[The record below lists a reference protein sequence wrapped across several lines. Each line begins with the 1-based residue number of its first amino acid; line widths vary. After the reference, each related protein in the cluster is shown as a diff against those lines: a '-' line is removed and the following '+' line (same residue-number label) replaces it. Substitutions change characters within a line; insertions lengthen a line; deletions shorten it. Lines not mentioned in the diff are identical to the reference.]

1 MDHNENI
8 HLEIAEN
15 LLNERQLAE
24 NISRAIYNALDA
36 LDAQLMRMV
45 KQEIDK
51 AEYYDGDLY
60 GIQSYCHERMNELM
74 VLAGVY
80 TFNPNGCSGEQTY
93 KFIQEFTQ
101 VSWVETKVG
110 DIAHASHFNN
120 YTQGQFNNLT
130 DDSLTDED
138 YKNIEEAYTEK
149 AYHEFTASGGCR
161 D

>member
-36 LDAQLMRMV
+36 LDAQLQRIV
-45 KQEIDK
+45 QNEINECD
-51 AEYYDGDLY
+51 YYDGELQSIKLY
-60 GIQSYCHERMNELM
+60 CKERINELM

-101 VSWVETKVG
+101 ISWVETKLG

-130 DDSLTDED
+130 DDSESEN
-138 YKNIEEAYTEK
+138 YYNEK

>member
-24 NISRAIYNALDA
+24 NISRAIYNSLDA
-36 LDAQLMRMV
+36 LDAQLQRMI
-45 KQEIDK
+45 QNEINECD
-51 AEYYDGDLY
+51 YYDGELQAIKLY
-60 GIQSYCHERMNELM
+60 CKERINELM

-101 VSWVETKVG
+101 VSLVETKVG

-120 YTQGQFNNLT
+120 YTHGQFNSLT
-130 DDSLTDED
+130 DDSESEN
-138 YKNIEEAYTEK
+138 YYNEK

>member
-36 LDAQLMRMV
+36 LDAQLQRMI
-45 KQEIDK
+45 QNEINECD
-51 AEYYDGDLY
+51 YYDGELQAIKLY
-60 GIQSYCHERMNELM
+60 CKERINELM

-130 DDSLTDED
+130 DDSESED
-138 YKNIEEAYTEK
+138 YYNEK
-149 AYHEFTASGGCR
+149 AYHEFTGSGGCR

>member
-1 MDHNENI
+1 MDHKENI
-8 HLEIAEN
+8 HLEIAEA
-15 LLNERQLAE
+15 LLNERELAK
-24 NISRAIYNALDA
+24 NISIAIYNALDA

-45 KQEIDK
+45 KLEIDK
-51 AEYYDGDLY
+51 AEYYEGYLY

-120 YTQGQFNNLT
+120 YTDGQFNNLT
-130 DDSLTDED
+130 DDSKSDD
-138 YKNIEEAYTEK
+138 YYNEK

>member
-1 MDHNENI
+1 MDNI

-15 LLNERQLAE
+15 FLNERQLAE

-36 LDAQLMRMV
+36 LDAQLLRIV
-45 KQEIDK
+45 QNEIDK
-51 AEYYDGDLY
+51 AEYYDGDLQS
-60 GIQSYCHERMNELM
+60 IKSYCHERMNEIM

-130 DDSLTDED
+130 DDSESEN
-138 YKNIEEAYTEK
+138 YYNEK

>member
-36 LDAQLMRMV
+36 LDAQLQRMI
-45 KQEIDK
+45 QNEINECD
-51 AEYYDGDLY
+51 YYDEELQSIKLY
-60 GIQSYCHERMNELM
+60 CKERINELM

-130 DDSLTDED
+130 DDSESED
-138 YKNIEEAYTEK
+138 YYNEK

>member
-24 NISRAIYNALDA
+24 NISRAIHNSLDA
-36 LDAQLMRMV
+36 LDAQLQRMI
-45 KQEIDK
+45 QNEINECD
-51 AEYYDGDLY
+51 YYDGELQAIKLY
-60 GIQSYCHERMNELM
+60 CKERINELM

-130 DDSLTDED
+130 DDSKSED
-138 YKNIEEAYTEK
+138 YYNEK

>member
-8 HLEIAEN
+8 HLEIAEA
-15 LLNERQLAE
+15 LLNERELAK
-24 NISRAIYNALDA
+24 NISRAIYNSLDA
-36 LDAQLMRMV
+36 LGAQLNQMI
-45 KQEIDK
+45 KQEIDH
-51 AEYYDGDLY
+51 AEYYDGELR
-60 GIQSYCHERMNELM
+60 GILGYCQERMNELR

-130 DDSLTDED
+130 DDSQSED
-138 YKNIEEAYTEK
+138 YYNEK

>member
-24 NISRAIYNALDA
+24 NISRAIYNSLDA
-36 LDAQLMRMV
+36 LDAQLQRMIQN
-45 KQEIDK
+45 KINECD
-51 AEYYDGDLY
+51 YYEGELQSIKLY
-60 GIQSYCHERMNELM
+60 CKERINELM

-130 DDSLTDED
+130 DDSKSED
-138 YKNIEEAYTEK
+138 YYNEK

>member
-8 HLEIAEN
+8 QLEIAEN

-24 NISRAIYNALDA
+24 NISRAIYNSLDA
-36 LDAQLMRMV
+36 LDAQLQRMI
-45 KQEIDK
+45 QNEINECD
-51 AEYYDGDLY
+51 YYDGELQSIKLY
-60 GIQSYCHERMNELM
+60 CKERINELM

-130 DDSLTDED
+130 DDSESED
-138 YKNIEEAYTEK
+138 YYNEK

>member
-36 LDAQLMRMV
+36 LDAQLQHMI
-45 KQEIDK
+45 QNEINECD
-51 AEYYDGDLY
+51 YYDGELQSIKLY
-60 GIQSYCHERMNELM
+60 CKERINELM

-101 VSWVETKVG
+101 VSGVETKVG

-130 DDSLTDED
+130 DDSESED
-138 YKNIEEAYTEK
+138 YYNEK

>member
-1 MDHNENI
+1 MEGNI
-8 HLEIAEN
+8 HLEIAEA
-15 LLNERQLAE
+15 LLNERELAK
-24 NISRAIYNALDA
+24 NISRAIYNSLDA
-36 LDAQLMRMV
+36 LGAQLNQMI
-45 KQEIDK
+45 KQEIDH
-51 AEYYDGDLY
+51 AEYYDGELR
-60 GIQSYCHERMNELM
+60 GILGYCQERMNELR

-130 DDSLTDED
+130 DDSESED
-138 YKNIEEAYTEK
+138 YYNEK
-149 AYHEFTASGGCR
+149 AYHEFTGSGGCR

>member
-8 HLEIAEN
+8 HLEIANSLLEERN
-15 LLNERQLAE
+15 LATNL
-24 NISRAIYNALDA
+24 SRAIFNALDS
-36 LDAQLMRMV
+36 LDAQLQRIISR
-45 KQEIDK
+45 EIGNCG
-51 AEYYDGDLY
+51 YYPGDLES
-60 GIQSYCHERMNELM
+60 IRLYCKERMNELM

-80 TFNPNGCSGEQTY
+80 TFNPDGCTGEQTY

-101 VSWVETKVG
+101 VSSVETKVG

-130 DDSLTDED
+130 DDSESED
-138 YKNIEEAYTEK
+138 YYNEK

>member
-24 NISRAIYNALDA
+24 NISRAIYNSLDA
-36 LDAQLMRMV
+36 LDAQLQRMI
-45 KQEIDK
+45 QNEINECD
-51 AEYYDGDLY
+51 YYDGELQSIKLY
-60 GIQSYCHERMNELM
+60 CKERINELM

-130 DDSLTDED
+130 DDSESED
-138 YKNIEEAYTEK
+138 YYNEK

>member
-1 MDHNENI
+1 MEGNI
-8 HLEIAEN
+8 HLEIAEA
-15 LLNERQLAE
+15 LLNERELAK
-24 NISRAIYNALDA
+24 NISRAIYNSLDA
-36 LDAQLMRMV
+36 LGAQLNQMI
-45 KQEIDK
+45 KQEIDH
-51 AEYYDGDLY
+51 AEYYDGELR
-60 GIQSYCHERMNELM
+60 GILGYCQERVNELR

-80 TFNPNGCSGEQTY
+80 TFNPNGCTGEQTY

-130 DDSLTDED
+130 DDSES
-138 YKNIEEAYTEK
+138 EEYYNEK
-149 AYHEFTASGGCR
+149 AYHEFTGSGGCR

>member
-8 HLEIAEN
+8 HLEIAKN

-24 NISRAIYNALDA
+24 NISMAIYNALDA
-36 LDAQLMRMV
+36 LDAQLLRIV
-45 KQEIDK
+45 QNEIDK
-51 AEYYDGDLY
+51 AEYYDGNLQS
-60 GIQSYCHERMNELM
+60 IKSYCHERMNELM

-80 TFNPNGCSGEQTY
+80 TFNPNGCSEEQTY

-101 VSWVETKVG
+101 ISWVETKVG

-130 DDSLTDED
+130 DDSESED
-138 YKNIEEAYTEK
+138 YYNEK

>member
-1 MDHNENI
+1 MEGNI
-8 HLEIAEN
+8 HLEIAEA
-15 LLNERQLAE
+15 LLNERELAK
-24 NISRAIYNALDA
+24 NISRAIYNSLDA
-36 LDAQLMRMV
+36 LGAQLNQMI
-45 KQEIDK
+45 KQEIDH
-51 AEYYDGDLY
+51 AEYYDGELR
-60 GIQSYCHERMNELM
+60 GILGYCQERMNELR

-80 TFNPNGCSGEQTY
+80 TFNPNGCTGEQTY

-130 DDSLTDED
+130 DDSESED
-138 YKNIEEAYTEK
+138 YYNEK

>member
-1 MDHNENI
+1 MDNNENI

-15 LLNERQLAE
+15 FLNERQLAE

-36 LDAQLMRMV
+36 LDAQLQRMV
-45 KQEIDK
+45 QNEINQCD
-51 AEYYDGDLY
+51 YYDGELQAIKLY
-60 GIQSYCHERMNELM
+60 CKERMNELM

-120 YTQGQFNNLT
+120 YTDGQFNNLT
-130 DDSLTDED
+130 DDSKSED
-138 YKNIEEAYTEK
+138 YYNEK

>member
-8 HLEIAEN
+8 HLEIADA
-15 LLNERQLAE
+15 LLQERQLAQ
-24 NISRAIYNALDA
+24 NLSIAIYNALDA
-36 LDAQLMRMV
+36 LDAQLQRIV
-45 KQEIDK
+45 QHQIES
-51 AEYYDGDLY
+51 AEYYDGDLHA
-60 GIQSYCHERMNELM
+60 IQSYCHERMNELM

-110 DIAHASHFNN
+110 DIAHTSHFNN

-130 DDSLTDED
+130 DDSKSED
-138 YKNIEEAYTEK
+138 YYTEK
-149 AYHEFTASGGCR
+149 NYHEFTASGGCR

>member
-24 NISRAIYNALDA
+24 NISRAIYNSLDA
-36 LDAQLMRMV
+36 LDAQLQRMI
-45 KQEIDK
+45 QNEINECD
-51 AEYYDGDLY
+51 YYYGELQSIKLY
-60 GIQSYCHERMNELM
+60 CKERINELM

-120 YTQGQFNNLT
+120 YTDGQFNNLT
-130 DDSLTDED
+130 DDSESED
-138 YKNIEEAYTEK
+138 YYNEK

>member
-24 NISRAIYNALDA
+24 NISRAIYNSLDA
-36 LDAQLMRMV
+36 LDAQLQRMI
-45 KQEIDK
+45 QNEINECD
-51 AEYYDGDLY
+51 YYDGELQAIKLY
-60 GIQSYCHERMNELM
+60 CKERINELM

-110 DIAHASHFNN
+110 DITHASHFNN

-130 DDSLTDED
+130 DDSESED
-138 YKNIEEAYTEK
+138 YYNEK

>member
-8 HLEIAEN
+8 HLEIAN
-15 LLNERQLAE
+15 ALLNERQLAE
-24 NISRAIYNALDA
+24 NISRAIYNSLDA
-36 LDAQLMRMV
+36 LDAQLQRMI
-45 KQEIDK
+45 QNEINECD
-51 AEYYDGDLY
+51 YYDGELQSIKLY
-60 GIQSYCHERMNELM
+60 CKERINELM
-74 VLAGVY
+74 VLAGVF

-130 DDSLTDED
+130 DDSKSED
-138 YKNIEEAYTEK
+138 YYNEK

>member
-1 MDHNENI
+1 MDHKENI
-8 HLEIAEN
+8 HLEIAEA
-15 LLNERQLAE
+15 LLNERELAK

-45 KQEIDK
+45 KLEIDK

-80 TFNPNGCSGEQTY
+80 TFNPNGCTGEQTY

-101 VSWVETKVG
+101 IKSVVNDPGNLYLTSNFT
-110 DIAHASHFNN
+110 N
-120 YTQGQFNNLT
+120 YSQGQFNALT
-130 DDSLTDED
+130 DDDLSDED
-138 YKNIEEAYTEK
+138 CENIEEVYNEK
-149 AYHEFTASGGCR
+149 AYHEFTGSGGCR

>member
-24 NISRAIYNALDA
+24 NISRAIYNSLDA
-36 LDAQLMRMV
+36 LDAQLQRMI
-45 KQEIDK
+45 QNEINECD
-51 AEYYDGDLY
+51 YYDGELQSIKLY
-60 GIQSYCHERMNELM
+60 CKERINELM

-120 YTQGQFNNLT
+120 YTDGQFNNLT
-130 DDSLTDED
+130 DDSESEN
-138 YKNIEEAYTEK
+138 YYNEK

>member
-24 NISRAIYNALDA
+24 NISRAIYNSLDA
-36 LDAQLMRMV
+36 LDAQLQRMI
-45 KQEIDK
+45 QNEINECD
-51 AEYYDGDLY
+51 YYEGELQSIKLY
-60 GIQSYCHERMNELM
+60 CKERINELM

-120 YTQGQFNNLT
+120 FTDGQFNNLT
-130 DDSLTDED
+130 DDSKSED
-138 YKNIEEAYTEK
+138 YYNEK

>member
-1 MDHNENI
+1 MEGNI
-8 HLEIAEN
+8 HLEIAEA
-15 LLNERQLAE
+15 LLNERELAK
-24 NISRAIYNALDA
+24 NISRAIYNSLDA
-36 LDAQLMRMV
+36 LGAQLNQMI
-45 KQEIDK
+45 KQEIDH
-51 AEYYDGDLY
+51 AEYYDGELR
-60 GIQSYCHERMNELM
+60 GILGYCQERMNELR

-120 YTQGQFNNLT
+120 FTDGQFNNLT
-130 DDSLTDED
+130 DDSESEN
-138 YKNIEEAYTEK
+138 YYNEK
-149 AYHEFTASGGCR
+149 AYHEFTASGGCL

>member
-36 LDAQLMRMV
+36 LDAQLQRMI
-45 KQEIDK
+45 QNEINECD
-51 AEYYDGDLY
+51 YYEGELQSIKLY
-60 GIQSYCHERMNELM
+60 CKERINELM

-110 DIAHASHFNN
+110 DIEHASHFNN

-130 DDSLTDED
+130 DDSESEN
-138 YKNIEEAYTEK
+138 YYNEK

>member
-24 NISRAIYNALDA
+24 NISRAIYNSLDA
-36 LDAQLMRMV
+36 LDAQLQRMI
-45 KQEIDK
+45 QNEINECD
-51 AEYYDGDLY
+51 YYEGELQSIKLY
-60 GIQSYCHERMNELM
+60 CKERINELM

-130 DDSLTDED
+130 DDSESED
-138 YKNIEEAYTEK
+138 YYNEK

>member
-24 NISRAIYNALDA
+24 NLSRAIYNALDA

-101 VSWVETKVG
+101 VSWIETKVG

-130 DDSLTDED
+130 DDSESED
-138 YKNIEEAYTEK
+138 YYNEK

>member
-24 NISRAIYNALDA
+24 NLNMAIYNSLDA
-36 LDAQLMRMV
+36 LDAQLQRIIQ
-45 KQEIDK
+45 KKINEC
-51 AEYYDGDLY
+51 EYYDGDLQF
-60 GIQSYCHERMNELM
+60 IKLYCQERIKELM
-74 VLAGVY
+74 ALAGVY

-101 VSWVETKVG
+101 VSSVETKVG
-110 DIAHASHFNN
+110 NIAQAIHMDN
-120 YTQGQFNNLT
+120 YTDEQFMTLT
-130 DDSLTDED
+130 KDNSED
-138 YKNIEEAYTEK
+138 NENIEETYNEK

>member
-24 NISRAIYNALDA
+24 NISRAIYNSLDA
-36 LDAQLMRMV
+36 LDAQLQRMI
-45 KQEIDK
+45 QNEINECD
-51 AEYYDGDLY
+51 YYDGELQSIKLY
-60 GIQSYCHERMNELM
+60 CKERINELM

-110 DIAHASHFNN
+110 DIAHAYHFNN

-130 DDSLTDED
+130 DDSESEN
-138 YKNIEEAYTEK
+138 YYNEK

>member
-36 LDAQLMRMV
+36 LDAQLQRIV
-45 KQEIDK
+45 QNEINECD
-51 AEYYDGDLY
+51 YYDGELQSIKLY
-60 GIQSYCHERMNELM
+60 CKERINELM

-120 YTQGQFNNLT
+120 YTDGQFNNLT
-130 DDSLTDED
+130 DDSESEN
-138 YKNIEEAYTEK
+138 YYNEK

>member
-24 NISRAIYNALDA
+24 NISRAIYNSLDA
-36 LDAQLMRMV
+36 LDAQLQRMI
-45 KQEIDK
+45 QNEINECD
-51 AEYYDGDLY
+51 YYEGELQSIKLY
-60 GIQSYCHERMNELM
+60 CKERINELM

-101 VSWVETKVG
+101 ISSVETKVG
-110 DIAHASHFNN
+110 DIAHASHFTN
-120 YTQGQFNNLT
+120 YSQGEFNKLT
-130 DDSLTDED
+130 DDSES
-138 YKNIEEAYTEK
+138 EEYYTEK

>member
-1 MDHNENI
+1 MDNI

-15 LLNERQLAE
+15 FLNERQLAE
-24 NISRAIYNALDA
+24 NISMAIYNALDA
-36 LDAQLMRMV
+36 LDAQLQRMV
-45 KQEIDK
+45 QNEINQCD
-51 AEYYDGDLY
+51 YYDGELQAIKLY
-60 GIQSYCHERMNELM
+60 CKERMNELM

-120 YTQGQFNNLT
+120 YTQGQFNALT
-130 DDSLTDED
+130 EDNSED
-138 YKNIEEAYTEK
+138 YYTEK
-149 AYHEFTASGGCR
+149 CYHEFTASGGCR

>member
-36 LDAQLMRMV
+36 LDAQLQRMI
-45 KQEIDK
+45 QNEINECD
-51 AEYYDGDLY
+51 YYDGELQAIKLY
-60 GIQSYCHERMNELM
+60 CKERINELM

-130 DDSLTDED
+130 DDSESED
-138 YKNIEEAYTEK
+138 YYNEK